1 MTIKA
6 VLKDPMTEA
15 WILVEGWLMSANVEE
30 DREEAE
36 LASYGRER
44 LLNSVNT
51 PVINFDLQFR
61 SKGYTVVTD
70 EWVAKRY
77 PTQYREELE
86 RRKEL
91 E

>member
-6 VLKDPMTEA
+6 VFFEPSSQA

-70 EWVAKRY
+70 EWIA
-77 PTQYREELE
+77 QNMEELGQ
-86 RRKEL
+86 RKEL